1 VNSNLQKINY
11 VYVPINLKKFNDSFD
26 HEKRKST
33 FYNSNIPELVRIIEN
48 SDKDKVFDLIKDLK
62 INEIKAI
69 LMHVNSNY
77 KQLKPYNFGIIL
89 KYKFRRSLSDLVYNI
104 FLNYFDNNTFIEEIN
119 DLLDKAS
126 NTYTNNNK
134 DIINK
139 IKESSVVDYLVGK
152 TKKKSFKTILI
163 EHNIKNNTKLAE
175 NFFEGVIIN
184 GTYENIKQLNEKDI
198 TYYME
203 NLNTENFIKITDNYI
218 KKVKLNESNQLLP
231 RLVFDRFDKP
241 DSNNIFWKNI
251 SNNTKEVL
259 KGFYNKLLIDKS
271 FGRDERSLFWREFS
285 NYIKD
290 LVYNEENR
298 ILFMTFNKF
307 TVIEF
312 VDIGNAA
319 YIYTN
324 DIYSKYFKKYSNTKD
339 SIYNSILKDKEKSI
353 TKVNHKGSWQN
364 KMLDVLIKAGLQ

>member
-119 DLLDKAS
+119 DLLDKVS
-126 NTYTNNNK
+126 NIYTNNNK

-203 NLNTENFIKITDNYI
+203 NLNAENFIKITDNYI

-251 SNNTKEVL
+251 SNNAKEVL

-324 DIYSKYFKKYSNTKD
+324 DIYSKYFKKYSKTKD

>member
-1 VNSNLQKINY
+1 MQKINY

-119 DLLDKAS
+119 DLLDKVS
-126 NTYTNNNK
+126 NIYTNNNK

-203 NLNTENFIKITDNYI
+203 NLNAENFIKITDNYI

-251 SNNTKEVL
+251 SNNAKEVL

-324 DIYSKYFKKYSNTKD
+324 DIYSKYFKKYSKTKD

>member
-119 DLLDKAS
+119 DLLDKVS
-126 NTYTNNNK
+126 NIYTNNNK

-251 SNNTKEVL
+251 SNNAKEVL

-324 DIYSKYFKKYSNTKD
+324 DIYSKYFKKYSKTKD

-353 TKVNHKGSWQN
+353 TKVNHTGSWQN

>member
-1 VNSNLQKINY
+1 
-11 VYVPINLKKFNDSFD
+11 
-26 HEKRKST
+26 
-33 FYNSNIPELVRIIEN
+33 
-48 SDKDKVFDLIKDLK
+48 
-62 INEIKAI
+62 
-69 LMHVNSNY
+69 
-77 KQLKPYNFGIIL
+77 
-89 KYKFRRSLSDLVYNI
+89 
-104 FLNYFDNNTFIEEIN
+104 
-119 DLLDKAS
+119 LLDKVS

-203 NLNTENFIKITDNYI
+203 NLNAENFIKITDNYI

-251 SNNTKEVL
+251 SNNAKEVL

-324 DIYSKYFKKYSNTKD
+324 DIYSKYFKKYSKTKD
-339 SIYNSILKDKEKSI
+339 SIYNSI
-353 TKVNHKGSWQN
+353 
-364 KMLDVLIKAGLQ
+364 

>member
-119 DLLDKAS
+119 DLLDKVS
-126 NTYTNNNK
+126 NIYTNNNK

-203 NLNTENFIKITDNYI
+203 NLNAENFIKITDNYI

-251 SNNTKEVL
+251 SNNAKEVL